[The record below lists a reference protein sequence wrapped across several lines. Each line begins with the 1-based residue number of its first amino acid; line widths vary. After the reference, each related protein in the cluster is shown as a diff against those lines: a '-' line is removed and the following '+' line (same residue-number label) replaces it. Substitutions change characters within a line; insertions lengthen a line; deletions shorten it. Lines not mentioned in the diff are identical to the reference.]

1 MKTKTQTHTPGPWT
15 FEHSMEEDG
24 YVVFPEKE
32 IDPSGRPI
40 ALLTGF
46 KNGEDARL
54 IAAAPDLLRALRFQA
69 SWTMRDGTPCA
80 CPAGKNEDEPK
91 GKMPTVGKVLRERTR
106 DDAAAVVER
115 RLEAKRKRDEAE
127 ERRLERLVME
137 RWVGKET
144 EEEQ

>member
-1 MKTKTQTHTPGPWT
+1 MKLKNLGANRTELLDAARMENKTTHTPGPWT

-54 IAAAPDLLRALRFQA
+54 IAAAPELLSAARNALNILAALAIGDLKAIKTDSAAIAELRAA
-69 SWTMRDGTPCA
+69 I
-80 CPAGKNEDEPK
+80 
-91 GKMPTVGKVLRERTR
+91 
-106 DDAAAVVER
+106 
-115 RLEAKRKRDEAE
+115 AKAE
-127 ERRLERLVME
+127 GR
-137 RWVGKET
+137 
-144 EEEQ
+144 